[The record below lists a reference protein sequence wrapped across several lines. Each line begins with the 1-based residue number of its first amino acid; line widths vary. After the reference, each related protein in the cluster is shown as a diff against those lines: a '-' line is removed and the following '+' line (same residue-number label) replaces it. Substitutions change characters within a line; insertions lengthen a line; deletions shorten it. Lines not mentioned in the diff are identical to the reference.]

1 METSV
6 FAGDMFFHVSVCA
19 ERSNAHNW
27 GDTQY
32 AEGLLRA
39 IRRIPGCGGALFF
52 RGETPALVTG
62 RDVVLRIVGPQ
73 LDDPLP
79 GVPNLLWM
87 ISPPNVSPG
96 AALAR
101 YQTIFSGSGL
111 FTQYLRQ
118 HGIEALY
125 APQATETSHFHPD
138 RRPAD
143 APEIPVVFV
152 GAYAPRAD
160 RRLVLQAVKTGH
172 DVRIWG
178 PGWQGVVPDRCLQGE
193 RLNYDELAQTYATA
207 RIILNSHM
215 PQMAERGFMSN
226 RSFDALATGAEV
238 VSDPIPGFL
247 APTLPELTLVCDA
260 ATLARKLDDCLARPA
275 LTRAERIAMND
286 RVARDYGFDRR
297 AQSFVAIARDHLAA
311 GRVALGAQATCVRRL
326 GPASGPIRLTDPAAS
341 AETQGKGLLSA
352 AEAIMR
358 LARAY
363 PAAQPPLPA
372 TAATSEGVIHPLMAD
387 LREMQ
392 ALMTLPA
399 TAQRRTR
406 VEALAAAALRLVELL
421 QESAPALG
429 LHVAQAERDAVLARA
444 IRNEPLWQH
453 SPSDF
458 QRDINKV
465 YLALRPRQQP
475 VRMQAPIGV
484 FLHLYYSDLAAVFA
498 ERLRRID
505 APVALYVSTDT
516 DAKARD
522 IARHMPDA
530 ELRIFPNRGRDIWPK
545 LYGFGD
551 VYDRHGII
559 LHLHGKKS
567 QHTEALNDWLQHVLD
582 CLLGPREEINRILS
596 LFQSIPT
603 LGLVTPLAFRTV
615 LSAAHWG
622 ANKDIARELA
632 FRIGRNT
639 PLPDNSQLQFPVGSM
654 FWGRTEAIRPLLD
667 LNLRPGHFPP
677 EAGQLDGTVA
687 HAIERMIGVTCQAT
701 GHSILPVAGGGKV
714 LHAGFRRE
722 YQNNRDLRQALEAGD
737 FRPAAAAPRFGS
749 VSQ

>member
-1 METSV
+1 MFT
-6 FAGDMFFHVSVCA
+6 GDLFFHVSVCA
-19 ERSNAHNW
+19 ERANAQNW

-52 RGETPALVTG
+52 RNETPALVPG
-62 RDVVLRIVGPQ
+62 RDVVLRIIGPQ

-87 ISPPNVSPG
+87 ISPPNVSP
-96 AALAR
+96 AATLMR
-101 YQTIFSGSGL
+101 YQTVFSGSGL

-118 HGIEALY
+118 YGVEALY

-138 RRPAD
+138 RRPPD
-143 APEIPVVFV
+143 APEIPVLFV

-160 RRLVLQAVKTGH
+160 RRLVLHAVKSGH

-193 RLNYDELAQTYATA
+193 RLNYDALAQTYAAA

-226 RSFDALATGAEV
+226 RTLDALASGAEV
-238 VSDPIPGFL
+238 ISDPIPGFL
-247 APTLPELTLVCDA
+247 APHLPELAQVGDAVTLGR
-260 ATLARKLDDCLARPA
+260 TLDERLARPA
-275 LTRAERIAMND
+275 LTRAERLALHD
-286 RVARDYGFDRR
+286 RVAQDFSFDRR

-311 GRVALGAQATCVRRL
+311 GRVALGAQATCARRL
-326 GPASGPIRLTDPAAS
+326 GAGSGPIRLTDPAAS
-341 AETQGKGLLSA
+341 AETQETGLLAA
-352 AEAIMR
+352 AEDIMR

-363 PAAQPPLPA
+363 PAAQPPLP
-372 TAATSEGVIHPLMAD
+372 TGVAASQGVIHPLMAD
-387 LREMQ
+387 LRVMQ
-392 ALMTLPA
+392 ALMALPA
-399 TAQRRTR
+399 TAQRRAR
-406 VEALAAAALRLVELL
+406 VEALAAASLRLVEVL
-421 QESAPALG
+421 QETAPALG
-429 LHVAQAERDAVLARA
+429 LHVPKAERDAVLARA
-444 IRNEPLWQH
+444 VRNEPLWLH
-453 SPSDF
+453 NPSDF
-458 QRDINKV
+458 QRDNNKIH
-465 YLALRPRQQP
+465 LALRPRKEP
-475 VRMQAPIGV
+475 VRLPKPVGV
-484 FLHLYYSDLAAVFA
+484 FLHLYYSDLAIVLA

-505 APVALYVSTDT
+505 APAALYVSTDT
-516 DAKARD
+516 DEKARE

-530 ELRIFPNRGRDIWPK
+530 EVRVFPNRGRDIWPK

-551 VYDRHGII
+551 VYDRHDII

-603 LGLVTPLAFRTV
+603 LGLVTPLTFRTV

-632 FRIGRNT
+632 HRMGRT
-639 PLPDNSQLQFPVGSM
+639 ALLPDNSQLQFPVGSM

-667 LNLRPGHFPP
+667 LKLQPGHFPP

-722 YQNNRDLRQALEAGD
+722 YQNNRALREALEAGE
-737 FRPAAAAPRFGS
+737 FRPAAPAPRYGS
-749 VSQ
+749 AAQ